1 MAKWFK
7 LYDSKFL
14 LTEGLKALPFF
25 LYKVIILKITY
36 SQHITCILVWKRII
50 MIHTM
55 LLLKELPTSKSLEK
69 FVKRYPDADIA
80 SISDFV
86 NLLRASSDISTALD
100 KLLAKHDLLQGRW
113 WVLVLLM
120 RQDDLTSTP
129 TDLAEKAGVT
139 KATMTGFIDGLFREG
154 LVTRITDDVDRR
166 KLLIKLTNAGQQK
179 LDMVLPDYYK
189 KVGALMSL
197 LNADQRKNLLVNIN
211 VLASGL
217 DVMK

>member
-1 MAKWFK
+1 
-7 LYDSKFL
+7 
-14 LTEGLKALPFF
+14 
-25 LYKVIILKITY
+25 
-36 SQHITCILVWKRII
+36 
-50 MIHTM
+50 M

-80 SISDFV
+80 AISDFV

-100 KLLAKHDLLQGRW
+100 KLLAKHELLQGRW

-139 KATMTGFIDGLFREG
+139 KATMTGFIDGLVREG

-166 KLLIKLTNAGQQK
+166 KLLIKLTDTGQEK

-189 KVGALMSL
+189 KVSALMSL
-197 LNADQRKNLLVNIN
+197 LNTDQRASLLVNVN

>member
-1 MAKWFK
+1 
-7 LYDSKFL
+7 
-14 LTEGLKALPFF
+14 
-25 LYKVIILKITY
+25 
-36 SQHITCILVWKRII
+36 
-50 MIHTM
+50 M

-80 SISDFV
+80 AISDFV

-100 KLLAKHDLLQGRW
+100 KLLAKHELLQGRW

-120 RQDDLTSTP
+120 RQDNLTSTP

-139 KATMTGFIDGLFREG
+139 KATMTGFIDGLVREG

-166 KLLIKLTNAGQQK
+166 KLLIKLTDAGQQK

-189 KVGALMSL
+189 KVSALMSL
-197 LNADQRKNLLVNIN
+197 LDADQRASLLIN
-211 VLASGL
+211 VNVLSSGL

>member
-1 MAKWFK
+1 
-7 LYDSKFL
+7 
-14 LTEGLKALPFF
+14 
-25 LYKVIILKITY
+25 
-36 SQHITCILVWKRII
+36 
-50 MIHTM
+50 M

-80 SISDFV
+80 AISDFV

-100 KLLAKHDLLQGRW
+100 KLLAKHELLQGRW

-139 KATMTGFIDGLFREG
+139 KATMTGFIDGLVREG

-166 KLLIKLTNAGQQK
+166 KLLIKLTDAGQEK

-189 KVGALMSL
+189 KVSALMSL
-197 LNADQRKNLLVNIN
+197 LNTDQRETLLVNVN